1 MSDQRIEIRHYL
13 FQPLNSKA
21 VWKIMML
28 GSTYY
33 EKRDWD
39 VDMDIYI
46 YNVYR
51 ESSEDYSN
59 TNDLKQSLY
68 PILMHFI
75 KSWNAQRWTI
85 VVQ

>member
-13 FQPLNSKA
+13 FQPLNSIA

-51 ESSEDYSN
+51 ELER
-59 TNDLKQSLY
+59 L
-68 PILMHFI
+68 F
-75 KSWNAQRWTI
+75 
-85 VVQ
+85 

>member
-46 YNVYR
+46 MYI

-68 PILMHFI
+68 SILMHFI

>member
-51 ESSEDYSN
+51 ELER
-59 TNDLKQSLY
+59 L
-68 PILMHFI
+68 F
-75 KSWNAQRWTI
+75 
-85 VVQ
+85 